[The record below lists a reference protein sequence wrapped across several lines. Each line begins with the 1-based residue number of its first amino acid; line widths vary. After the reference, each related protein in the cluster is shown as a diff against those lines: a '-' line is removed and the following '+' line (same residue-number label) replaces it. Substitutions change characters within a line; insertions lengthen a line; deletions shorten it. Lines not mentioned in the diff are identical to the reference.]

1 MYKFRL
7 LKKIIILGL
16 ILALPGFL
24 YYLLTEKGKNRY
36 RPLPIYG
43 PKHLAKTSHK
53 VRGKIIPDTI
63 FHTIADFNLIDQDG
77 KQVSFKNFDKKIL
90 VVNFFYTNCSTLCH
104 TVNANVDSLSENY
117 GKNKMVYF
125 ASITVD
131 PQRDKG
137 EVLKAYAN
145 KNTPLSPKRL
155 FLTGDTTTIYNF
167 ARKGLL
173 VDALQTG
180 ENDFIYSNKLIL
192 IDSERRIRGYYS
204 GELRTDAARLND
216 EIKVLIAEEL
226 RKNDKAL
233 Y

>member
-1 MYKFRL
+1 M
-7 LKKIIILGL
+7 ILGL

-53 VRGKIIPDTI
+53 FHGKIIPDTI
-63 FHTIADFNLIDQDG
+63 FHTIADFNLFDQDG
-77 KQVSFKNFDKKIL
+77 KPVSFKNFEKKIL
-90 VVNFFYTNCSTLCH
+90 VVNFFYTNCPTLCH
-104 TVNANVDSLSENY
+104 TINANVDSLAENY
-117 GKNKMVYF
+117 NKNKMVYF
-125 ASITVD
+125 ASVTVD

-137 EVLKAYAN
+137 SALKAYAD
-145 KNTPLSPKRL
+145 KNTPVSSKRL
-155 FLTGDTTTIYNF
+155 FLTGDTATIYNF

-173 VDALQTG
+173 VDALQTSQ
-180 ENDFIYSNKLIL
+180 NDFIHSNKLIL
-192 IDSERRIRGYYS
+192 VDSERRIRGYYS
-204 GELRTDAARLND
+204 GELRTEAARLND
-216 EIKVLIAEEL
+216 EMKVLIAEEL

>member
-1 MYKFRL
+1 MHNFTL

-36 RPLPIYG
+36 KPLPIYG

-53 VRGKIIPDTI
+53 FHGKVIPDTI

-77 KQVSFKNFDKKIL
+77 KPVSFKTFDKKIL
-90 VVNFFYTNCSTLCH
+90 VVNFFYTNCPTLCH
-104 TVNANVDSLSENY
+104 TINANVDSLSENY

-125 ASITVD
+125 ASVTVD

-137 EVLKAYAN
+137 EVLKTYAN
-145 KNTPLSPKRL
+145 KNTPLSHKRL
-155 FLTGDTTTIYNF
+155 FLTGDTTTIYNL

-173 VDALQTG
+173 VDALQIGAT
-180 ENDFIYSNKLIL
+180 DFIYSNKLIL
-192 IDSERRIRGYYS
+192 VDSERRIRGYYS

-226 RKNDKAL
+226 RKNDKPL

>member
-1 MYKFRL
+1 MHKFRL

-36 RPLPIYG
+36 KPLPFYG
-43 PKHLAKTSHK
+43 PKELAKTSHK
-53 VRGKIIPDTI
+53 FHGKIIPDTLYHKI
-63 FHTIADFNLIDQDG
+63 EDFSLTDQDG
-77 KQVSFKNFDKKIL
+77 KPVSFKNFDKKIL
-90 VVNFFYTNCSTLCH
+90 VVNFFYTNCPTVCNQ
-104 TVNANVDSLSENY
+104 VNAHVDSLSENY

-125 ASITVD
+125 ASVTVD
-131 PQRDKG
+131 PKRDNG
-137 EVLKAYAN
+137 TVLKTYAN
-145 KNTPLSPKRL
+145 KHTPLSYKRL
-155 FLTGDTTTIYNF
+155 FLTGDTTVIYNF

-173 VDALQTG
+173 VDALKVG
-180 ENDFIYSNKLIL
+180 EGDFIYSNKLIL
-192 IDSERRIRGYYS
+192 VDSERRIRGYYS
-204 GELRTDAARLND
+204 GVSRTDVARLND

>member
-1 MYKFRL
+1 MKNSL
-7 LKKIIILGL
+7 VKKILILVV

-24 YYLLTEKGKNRY
+24 YYLLNAKGKNRFK
-36 RPLPIYG
+36 PLPVYG
-43 PKHLAKTSHK
+43 PKKVAKTSHK

-63 FHTIADFNLIDQDG
+63 YHTIADFNLIDQDG
-77 KQVSFKNFDKKIL
+77 KPVSFKNFEKKIL
-90 VVNFFYTNCSTLCH
+90 VVNFFYTNCPTLCH

-125 ASITVD
+125 ASVTVD

-137 EVLKAYAN
+137 EALKAYAN
-145 KNTPLSPKRL
+145 KNTPLSTKRL
-155 FLTGDTTTIYNF
+155 FLTGDTTTIYNL

-180 ENDFIYSNKLIL
+180 DNEFIYSNKLIL
-192 IDSERRIRGYYS
+192 VDSERRIRGYYS

-216 EIKVLIAEEL
+216 EIKVLIAEEI

>member
-1 MYKFRL
+1 MHKFRL

-36 RPLPIYG
+36 KPLPIYG
-43 PKHLAKTSHK
+43 PKHLANTSHK
-53 VRGKIIPDTI
+53 FHGKFIPDTI
-63 FHTIADFNLIDQDG
+63 FHTVTDFNLIDQDG
-77 KQVSFKNFDKKIL
+77 KPVSFKTFDKKIL
-90 VVNFFYTNCSTLCH
+90 VVNFFYTNCPSLCNQI
-104 TVNANVDSLSENY
+104 NANVDSLSENY

-125 ASITVD
+125 ASVTVD

-137 EVLKAYAN
+137 EILKAYAN

-155 FLTGDTTTIYNF
+155 FLTGDTTNIYNL

-180 ENDFIYSNKLIL
+180 KNDFIYSNKLIL
-192 IDSERRIRGYYS
+192 LDSERRIRGYYS
-204 GELRTDAARLND
+204 GELRSDAARLND

-226 RKNDKAL
+226 RKNDKPL

>member
-53 VRGKIIPDTI
+53 FHGKIIPDTI
-63 FHTIADFNLIDQDG
+63 FHTIADFNLTDQHG
-77 KQVSFKNFDKKIL
+77 KPVSFKNFEKKIL
-90 VVNFFYTNCSTLCH
+90 VVNFFYTNCPTLCH

-125 ASITVD
+125 ASVTVD
-131 PQRDKG
+131 PKRDHGK
-137 EVLKAYAN
+137 VLKDYAN

-155 FLTGDTTTIYNF
+155 FLTGDTATIYNF

-192 IDSERRIRGYYS
+192 VDSERRIRGYYS

-226 RKNDKAL
+226 RKNDKPL

>member
-1 MYKFRL
+1 MHKFRL

-36 RPLPIYG
+36 RPLPILG
-43 PKHLAKTSHK
+43 PKHLATTSHK
-53 VRGKIIPDTI
+53 FHGKIIPDTI

-77 KQVSFKNFDKKIL
+77 KPISFKNFKKKIL
-90 VVNFFYTNCSTLCH
+90 VVNFFYTNCPTLCH

-125 ASITVD
+125 ASVTVD
-131 PQRDKG
+131 PQRDNG
-137 EVLKAYAN
+137 EVLKDYAN

-155 FLTGDTTTIYNF
+155 FLTGDTSTIYNL

-192 IDSERRIRGYYS
+192 VDSERRIRGYYS
-204 GELRTDAARLND
+204 GELRTEAARLND

-226 RKNDKAL
+226 RKNDKPL